1 MFTSHLFVFLYM
13 EVRYDWCF
21 VYKMLKHFNIPLASL
36 EIIQGNDGVDGS
48 VEGFFFSVLAFTD
61 RPEYKCL

>member
-1 MFTSHLFVFLYM
+1 M